1 MSNRATS
8 ACYCQLV
15 RQEEWSVRLVRVIA
29 QEVRRHRDAQKISA
43 QQLADR
49 CTDLGL
55 PIKRSV
61 IANLETG
68 HRETVTVPELLV
80 LGAALNVS
88 PALLAIPV
96 GRSESVEILPELDV
110 RDRPGQPR
118 SRVASGP
125 GSTRDRR

>member
-1 MSNRATS
+1 
-8 ACYCQLV
+8 
-15 RQEEWSVRLVRVIA
+15 VRVIA